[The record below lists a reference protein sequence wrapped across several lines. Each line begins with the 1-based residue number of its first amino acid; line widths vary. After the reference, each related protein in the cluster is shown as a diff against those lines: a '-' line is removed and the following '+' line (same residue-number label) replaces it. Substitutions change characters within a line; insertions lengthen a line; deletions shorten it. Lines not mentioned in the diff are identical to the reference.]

1 MDIIASG
8 KFVKFKKKSVEDL
21 QIEIDNQ
28 VKNIIENPE
37 AGELKK
43 GDLKRIRVLKFRFN
57 NQLFLLSYEIIEDKV
72 YLYTV
77 GTHENFYKDLK
88 KYKY

>member
-43 GDLKRIRVLKFRFN
+43 GDLKGIRVLKFRFN
-57 NQLFLLSYEIIEDKV
+57 NQLFLLSYEITENKV

>member
-8 KFVKFKKKSVEDL
+8 KFIKFKKKSVEDL

-43 GDLKRIRVLKFRFN
+43 GD
-57 NQLFLLSYEIIEDKV
+57 
-72 YLYTV
+72 
-77 GTHENFYKDLK
+77 
-88 KYKY
+88 

>member
-8 KFVKFKKKSVEDL
+8 KFIKFKKKSVEDL
-21 QIEIDNQ
+21 QIEIDNR

-77 GTHENFYKDLK
+77 GNHENFYKDLK